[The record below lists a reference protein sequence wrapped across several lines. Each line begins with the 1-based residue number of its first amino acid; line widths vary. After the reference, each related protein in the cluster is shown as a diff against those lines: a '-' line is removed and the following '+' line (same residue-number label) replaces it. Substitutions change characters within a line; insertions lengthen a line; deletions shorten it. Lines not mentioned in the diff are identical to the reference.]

1 MEPHRFW
8 RVTAIA
14 LAVALLVAVN
24 VVVWLQAART
34 REASDGTAGQTQ
46 TQLNQPT
53 ATVELNRLVET
64 MLLRCR
70 FEAADVSRHTL
81 SASLP
86 LLGTPI
92 VTSVHVAVGDTLAP
106 ADVPLTVAGRPV
118 IVLSGSFPAFRDL
131 RRGDV
136 GTDVEQLQE
145 ALLALQ
151 LGADGVSQQGVSG
164 IVDEQTVQL
173 VDELYRQRGFE
184 PARVAGDA
192 PDLVLPAAEVAIVGA
207 LPSTIVDAPPEV
219 GSALAPD
226 TPMFVVSSS
235 RLVLACPLSASQE
248 PLLEAGLAVVVDTG
262 DASGSQ
268 LSGVTERPYSGNGN
282 IDLAFG
288 STFEA
293 ASRVRIL
300 LTEDVPASLLGST
313 ARAHVRI
320 RGSEDAVLSV
330 PSTALVAHSDGTNS
344 VTVLTDSGSGVSIG
358 VTVGVS
364 AGGWV
369 AVEGDGIKAGDIV
382 LLGEYAPPEADDAG
396 TVGR

>member
-46 TQLNQPT
+46 TQLDQPT

-92 VTSVHVAVGDTLAP
+92 VTSVRVAVGDTLAP

-118 IVLSGSFPAFRDL
+118 IAVWRFPAFRDL
-131 RRGDV
+131 RKGIV
-136 GTDVEQLQE
+136 VPMWSTAGSF
-145 ALLALQ
+145 LALQ
-151 LGADGVSQQGVSG
+151 FGEDGVSQQGVSG

-173 VDELYRQRGFE
+173 VAELYRQRGFE
-184 PARVAGDA
+184 PARNAGDD

-235 RLVLACPLSASQE
+235 RLVLDCPLSASQH

-262 DASGSQ
+262 DGSGSQ
-268 LSGVTERPYSGNGN
+268 LSGVTERPRSGNGN
-282 IDLAFG
+282 NDLAFG

-344 VTVLTDSGSGVSIG
+344 VTVLDDSGSGVSIG
-358 VTVGVS
+358 VTVGVA

-369 AVEGDGIKAGDIV
+369 AVEGDGIKVGDIV
-382 LLGEYAPPEADDAG
+382 LLGDYAPP
-396 TVGR
+396 